1 MAIPSRI
8 CAHCATTFTPK
19 RTDRIMYCCRDCAF
33 GHRRAIA
40 VNKPPPVPLACVC
53 CSTRIERGL
62 RCRECSKARARLEAR
77 RIAATK
83 HRPTPR
89 ICVECGLTFVAEYG
103 TKLRRFCSEACGNKA
118 SKRISRVKA
127 KAVKRA
133 ATVEA
138 VSHARVFARDGW
150 LCHICGG
157 RTDKARRGT
166 YHPNAPELDHIVP
179 LAKGGAHSYANTA
192 CAHRKCNAAKSDTI
206 MGQPS
211 LLAA

>member
-1 MAIPSRI
+1 
-8 CAHCATTFTPK
+8 
-19 RTDRIMYCCRDCAF
+19 
-33 GHRRAIA
+33 
-40 VNKPPPVPLACVC
+40 
-53 CSTRIERGL
+53 
-62 RCRECSKARARLEAR
+62 
-77 RIAATK
+77 
-83 HRPTPR
+83 
-89 ICVECGLTFVAEYG
+89 
-103 TKLRRFCSEACGNKA
+103 
-118 SKRISRVKA
+118 
-127 KAVKRA
+127 
-133 ATVEA
+133 
-138 VSHARVFARDGW
+138 VFARDGW